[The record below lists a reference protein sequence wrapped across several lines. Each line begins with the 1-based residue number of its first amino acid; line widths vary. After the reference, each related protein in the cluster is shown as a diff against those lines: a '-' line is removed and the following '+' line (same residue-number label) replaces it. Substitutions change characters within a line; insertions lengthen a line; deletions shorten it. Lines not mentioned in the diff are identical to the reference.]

1 MQVFVNGEAQE
12 VSDGASVSD
21 LLAAVSAPSE
31 GIAVEVNQ
39 AIVRRA
45 DLVSHHLNEGD
56 RVEIVG
62 LVGGG

>member
-1 MQVFVNGEAQE
+1 VQVFVNGEGRE
-12 VSDGASVSD
+12 VPEGTSVSE
-21 LLAAVSAPSE
+21 LLVAVSAPSA

-39 AIVRRA
+39 ALVRRA
-45 DLVSHHLNEGD
+45 DLAARCLNEGD